1 MRCPFATWT
10 PVPGCP
16 GGDHR
21 GGPGKGVAHKTQGST
36 LAAALAAYRAKGCPP
51 HFTIDERGGLHQHV
65 DTDRS
70 SYALRNPAGGV
81 ETNRDGAVQVEIV
94 GFSGRGMTAA
104 QTATMRRLM
113 GWLEDA
119 ERVPWRWPAGR
130 PPQTERDGYGERN
143 GHRDAR
149 LWDGT
154 GGWYGHSQVPEN
166 AHWDPAWTDV
176 EWSAVASRGP
186 AGSKPAPAAQP
197 QEDDDMDPQTT
208 PVPLG
213 PGNRTNLARA
223 LRVAKAPD
231 RWTYQNAAEMVAA
244 TGARTTALE
253 DAVRQLAQTVK
264 TLAARVDAV
273 TTAKVSPDIEAAVR
287 QVLDGVQVTLDTTP
301 GA

>member
-21 GGPGKGVAHKTQGST
+21 GGPGKGVAHKTQGNT
-36 LAAALAAYRAKGCPP
+36 LAAAVAAYKAKGCPP

-65 DTDRS
+65 DTGRS

-94 GFSGRGMTAA
+94 GFSGKGMSAA

-113 GWLEDA
+113 AWLEDA
-119 ERVPWRWPAGR
+119 ERIPWRWPAGR
-130 PPQTERDGYGERN
+130 PPKDEHDGYGERN

-149 LWDGT
+149 LWDST

-186 AGSKPAPAAQP
+186 GRPAPAAKP
-197 QEDDDMDPQTT
+197 NAPKEDDMQLTD

-213 PGNRTNLARA
+213 PGNRIHLSRA
-223 LRVAKAPD
+223 LGRNVGPTERVTVLDLLLVGVRAGE
-231 RWTYQNAAEMVAA
+231 RAA
-244 TGARTTALE
+244 
-253 DAVRQLAQTVK
+253 QL
-264 TLAARVDAV
+264 
-273 TTAKVSPDIEAAVR
+273 EAAVQKIAAASGKSDPDIVAAVR
-287 QVLDGVQVTLDTTP
+287 EVLDGLQVALDTTP
-301 GA
+301 DR